1 MSHPAASAPLLLSG
15 LAWGVYMLLYEVL
28 AKTIQS
34 EADLDQLDTAGVV
47 WGDNVDALGLRT
59 YVCPKLH
66 RDDESTR
73 KSQVRVGLGF
83 GGRNP
88 KPSLSPTPSPSP
100 SPSLSPS
107 LSPNPGQISV
117 RKPKIYQRS
126 SSAIFRAAVRAAASS
141 R

>member
-1 MSHPAASAPLLLSG
+1 MSHPAASPPLLLSG

-34 EADLDQLDTAGVV
+34 EADLDQLDTAGIV

-73 KSQVRVGLGF
+73 KSQ
-83 GGRNP
+83 
-88 KPSLSPTPSPSP
+88 
-100 SPSLSPS
+100 
-107 LSPNPGQISV
+107 ISV